1 MLGNRGRRSANNL
14 QTYAT
19 IVAQILMALGVDPQ
33 AAAMPLQE
41 GFGWHFKRGSALI
54 EIYIAIQDGEGYLQ
68 VLSPILHVPQG
79 ALLPLFRHLLELNM
93 QLTAAAMGIHQD
105 VIYVFHE
112 RPLAGMDADE
122 ANAIVNLVA
131 QYADELDDKLLAE
144 FGGRLYERI

>member
-33 AAAMPLQE
+33 AAAMALQE